1 MRTMATNAADALERV
16 RDICLSFPQS
26 SEKVSHGA
34 PAFFVAKKAIVY
46 FHDDHHGDGRL
57 CIWCAAPEGA
67 QEMLVE
73 AAPGQ
78 YFRPPYVGYR
88 GWLGVQLDT
97 GIDENELAGVIE
109 DAFLTVAPKRL
120 QDAYEA

>member
-1 MRTMATNAADALERV
+1 
-16 RDICLSFPQS
+16 
-26 SEKVSHGA
+26 
-34 PAFFVAKKAIVY
+34 
-46 FHDDHHGDGRL
+46 
-57 CIWCAAPEGA
+57 
-67 QEMLVE
+67 MLVE
-73 AAPGQ
+73 AAPDQ